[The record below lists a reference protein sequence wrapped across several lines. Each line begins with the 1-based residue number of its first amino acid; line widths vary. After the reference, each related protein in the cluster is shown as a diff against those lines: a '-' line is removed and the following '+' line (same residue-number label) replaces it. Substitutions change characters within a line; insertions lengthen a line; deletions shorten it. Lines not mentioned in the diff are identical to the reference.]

1 MVKVVVLVC
10 LEMVFP
16 STVRGRWGNEQ
27 MDTVPHE
34 GKGGG
39 KDEEGGS
46 DTAVVVEV
54 LDGMHA
60 QPREGFDVGVAVV
73 ERVDVLVE
81 SLDVDEPVSKVEVKL
96 AIEGNPEG
104 CQNKHCCVPAAW
116 EGLRKIQIETI
127 PQNIYLRKTC
137 SSER

>member
-1 MVKVVVLVC
+1 MPMVQVVVLVC

-73 ERVDVLVE
+73 EGVDILVQR
-81 SLDVDEPVSKVEVKL
+81 LDVDEPVSKVEVKL

-104 CQNKHCCVPAAW
+104 CQKKHCCVPAA
-116 EGLRKIQIETI
+116 
-127 PQNIYLRKTC
+127 
-137 SSER
+137 